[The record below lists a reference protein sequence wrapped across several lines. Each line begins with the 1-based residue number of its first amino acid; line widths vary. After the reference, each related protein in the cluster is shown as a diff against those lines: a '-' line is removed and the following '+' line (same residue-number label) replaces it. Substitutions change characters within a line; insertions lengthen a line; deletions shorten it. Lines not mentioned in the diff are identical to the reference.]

1 MDFRG
6 KMNDEIEDVTL
17 LVMLLKVT
25 QGLRLQVL
33 MLCYMFKAAM

>member
-6 KMNDEIEDVTL
+6 KINDQIEDVT
-17 LVMLLKVT
+17 LLKVT